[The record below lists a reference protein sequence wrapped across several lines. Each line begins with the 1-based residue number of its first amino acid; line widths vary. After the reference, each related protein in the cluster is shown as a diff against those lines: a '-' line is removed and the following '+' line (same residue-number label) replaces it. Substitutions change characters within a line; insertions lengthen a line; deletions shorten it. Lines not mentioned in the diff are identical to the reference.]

1 LRVQTKLEEAAMA
14 EPVRVM
20 ITGAAGQIG
29 YALAPMVA
37 RGAMLGPDTPVILHL
52 LDIPPAEEALKGVVM
67 ELVDAAYPLLKG
79 IVATVDP
86 AEACAGVNVACMI
99 GGFPRKAGME
109 RKEVMGKN
117 VAIYRDQV
125 RTAGMRRAA

>member
-1 LRVQTKLEEAAMA
+1 MRRGRSLRKWTPPWAVVRHNRKSGLQIATMA

-67 ELVDAAYPLLKG
+67 ELVDAAYPLLK
-79 IVATVDP
+79 
-86 AEACAGVNVACMI
+86 
-99 GGFPRKAGME
+99 
-109 RKEVMGKN
+109 
-117 VAIYRDQV
+117 V
-125 RTAGMRRAA
+125 RA

>member
-1 LRVQTKLEEAAMA
+1 MRMLHCAQRPTSARLVSAARPLTAQMNPSVGGGAPQSTSGLQIATMA

-67 ELVDAAYPLLKG
+67 ELVDAAYPLLK
-79 IVATVDP
+79 VSA
-86 AEACAGVNVACMI
+86 
-99 GGFPRKAGME
+99 
-109 RKEVMGKN
+109 
-117 VAIYRDQV
+117 
-125 RTAGMRRAA
+125 